1 MKTRRSNKLPLL
13 TRLILF
19 VSSYVPLFVIIVLKQ
34 VLEHQQYLH
43 FGGFSPQ
50 AVTTFFEKFL
60 VSALLLPISLAG
72 IVGLVFFTTSMKIR
86 LERSGDRIEIKKIQ
100 NKNNE
105 SIGYVA
111 TYLVPF
117 MYQSFSTPFEVL
129 SFLILMTV
137 VFVIYVNSTLL
148 VVNPMLNLWY
158 SLYDIEY
165 VELKSGLE
173 RSGTFIITQHN
184 IRRSDRLVVKDMG
197 NNTFFSRLEE
207 SDE

>member
-1 MKTRRSNKLPLL
+1 MKTKRNNKLPLL

-19 VSSYVPLFVIIVLKQ
+19 VSSYVPLFVIIILKQ
-34 VLEHQQYLH
+34 VFEHQQYLN
-43 FGGFSPQ
+43 FGGFSTQ

-60 VSALLLPISLAG
+60 ISGVLLAVSLAG
-72 IVGLVFFTTSMKIR
+72 VIGLVFFTKSMTVR

-129 SFLILMTV
+129 SFIILMSV
-137 VFVIYVNSTLL
+137 IFVIYVNSTLI

-173 RSGTFIITQHN
+173 KNGTFIITQHN

-207 SDE
+207 TDE